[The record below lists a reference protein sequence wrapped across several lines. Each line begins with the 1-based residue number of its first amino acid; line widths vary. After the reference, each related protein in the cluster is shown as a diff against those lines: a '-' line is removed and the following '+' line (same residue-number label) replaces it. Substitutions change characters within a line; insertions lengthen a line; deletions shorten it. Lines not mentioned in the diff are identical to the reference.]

1 MLRIIVA
8 TAGMLAGLAAFSGT
22 AFATANCPAW
32 TTAKCV
38 KYSCTGPLIGGTCTC
53 TQYQCVA
60 DKQSDPP
67 KAQLQRYPQ
76 SRPGMTVR

>member
-1 MLRIIVA
+1 MFRTII
-8 TAGMLAGLAAFSGT
+8 LAAGAIVSIA
-22 AFATANCPAW
+22 AFTGSASAESCPQW
-32 TTAKCV
+32 TSARCV
-38 KYSCTGPLIGGTCTC
+38 KYSCSGPLIGGTCTC

-76 SRPGMTVR
+76 SRPSFR